1 MDGKSLKSID
11 QLKKLLE
18 KLRILRRFI
27 STYLEHEYEKD
38 SKLLAQNDLIR
49 GISIS
54 LDNLE
59 NTFFRWLISLKEEF
73 LQFINNSKGLHESSI
88 QEMNP
93 QSEKL
98 PPSAIS
104 KSMASE
110 ELKEYIFQSYYYS
123 KIIEYLDCY
132 CTKYFKR
139 KDDKKIKEYE
149 SYIKIVLEPII
160 YPIYECCRNNFIET
174 CDELSNLL
182 KLSLSKLPKVF
193 NFFIKEFSEYF
204 KIPSVN

>member
-27 STYLEHEYEKD
+27 SPYLEHEYEKD

-73 LQFINNSKGLHESSI
+73 
-88 QEMNP
+88 P
-93 QSEKL
+93 
-98 PPSAIS
+98 
-104 KSMASE
+104 
-110 ELKEYIFQSYYYS
+110 
-123 KIIEYLDCY
+123 
-132 CTKYFKR
+132 
-139 KDDKKIKEYE
+139 
-149 SYIKIVLEPII
+149 
-160 YPIYECCRNNFIET
+160 
-174 CDELSNLL
+174 
-182 KLSLSKLPKVF
+182 
-193 NFFIKEFSEYF
+193 
-204 KIPSVN
+204 